1 MEKRDICKSFFVSKS
16 EAEKLHKNADKCGMT
31 EGEYVRY
38 LINGIKPKV
47 TLPKDFHSD
56 MESINRI
63 GRDISQMTRL
73 ALANGYVAETAI
85 TQLQDMMKQVNYIY
99 ESILDKIMEPETF
112 KVPGCESIIKDI
124 DVSKLVEELEE

>member
-16 EAEKLHKNADKCGMT
+16 EAEKLHKNADRCGMT

-56 MESINRI
+56 ME
-63 GRDISQMTRL
+63 
-73 ALANGYVAETAI
+73 
-85 TQLQDMMKQVNYIY
+85 
-99 ESILDKIMEPETF
+99 
-112 KVPGCESIIKDI
+112 VPGCESLVKDI
-124 DVSKLVEELEE
+124 DVSGLLEEFK

>member
-16 EAEKLHKNADKCGMT
+16 EAEKLHKNADRCGMT

-38 LINGIKPKV
+38 LINGINPKES
-47 TLPKDFHSD
+47 LPKDFHSD
-56 MESINRI
+56 MEGINRI

-73 ALANGYVAETAI
+73 ALANGYVGANEI
-85 TQLQDMMKQVNYIY
+85 TLLQDMMKQVNNIY

-112 KVPGCESIIKDI
+112 KVPGCESMIKDI
-124 DVSKLVEELEE
+124 DVSGLLDELE